1 MIPVFFLPSVENDYE
16 HKGCRHTC
24 TYERGVRLPVEKK
37 KATGQINDLTS
48 VAIFG
53 VTFLFSRLFFFLH
66 VPFCRSI
73 SFRSR
78 NPNSRGDPVDGVTLF
93 FFLFFFLIKRP
104 KRFLGK
110 ASFAWSP
117 RNCRYNKKK
126 EKVSRKSYKHRD
138 LRDIHHSQPEGNE
151 ERQSIDPA
159 RESSEDL
166 LNEGRND
173 TIE

>member
-93 FFLFFFLIKRP
+93 FFLFFFSHQEAET
-104 KRFLGK
+104 FLGK
-110 ASFAWSP
+110 GFFRLIPSKLP
-117 RNCRYNKKK
+117 
-126 EKVSRKSYKHRD
+126 V
-138 LRDIHHSQPEGNE
+138 Q
-151 ERQSIDPA
+151 
-159 RESSEDL
+159 
-166 LNEGRND
+166 
-173 TIE
+173 

>member
-93 FFLFFFLIKRP
+93 FFLFFFSSRGRNVSWERLLSLDPLEIAGTIKRRRRYRGRVTGIEIYEISTTRSQKEM
-104 KRFLGK
+104 KR
-110 ASFAWSP
+110 
-117 RNCRYNKKK
+117 
-126 EKVSRKSYKHRD
+126 
-138 LRDIHHSQPEGNE
+138 GNP
-151 ERQSIDPA
+151 SIP
-159 RESSEDL
+159 RESL
-166 LNEGRND
+166 AR
-173 TIE
+173 IC